1 MILRLKLIVFLLI
14 EISVWLLGSKFVI
27 FFIKIKERLKL
38 VKMCVNE
45 FNDVLRFN
53 FYLELLF

>member
-53 FYLELLF
+53 FYLKLLF

>member
-45 FNDVLRFN
+45 FNDVLKFN
-53 FYLELLF
+53 FYLKLLF